1 MAEPV
6 APVQRRRPARME
18 LTEICGRLLLMR
30 REFAPVGNLAL
41 TGLFVQAEGAVQAL
55 SDVVGSFEPRRR
67 ALEQGDYDLFL
78 GLL

>member
-1 MAEPV
+1 MAEPA

-18 LTEICGRLLLMR
+18 LAEICGRLLLMR
-30 REFAPVGNLAL
+30 REFTPVGNLAL
-41 TGLFVQAEGAVQAL
+41 TGLFIQAEGAVRAL
-55 SDVVGSFEPRRR
+55 DDVIGSYEPRKR